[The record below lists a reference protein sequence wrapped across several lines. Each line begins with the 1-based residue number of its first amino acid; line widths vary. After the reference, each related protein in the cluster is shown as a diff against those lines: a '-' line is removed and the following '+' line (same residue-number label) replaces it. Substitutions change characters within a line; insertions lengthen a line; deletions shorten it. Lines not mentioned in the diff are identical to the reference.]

1 MSHCLSDK
9 TLFECY
15 SGEGEPDV
23 LAHLKTCLACSGRF
37 KVLQGEM
44 TLISQALEMVPP
56 RCRVAAAATGLAGW
70 RIAVSALA
78 LVAAFMVGWS
88 LHSTSMAPSAQIASR
103 QSAPP
108 APLEVS
114 RLENG
119 PTPAVYAEYVQGAF
133 EQGAL
138 EMDSCADP
146 DDPLG
151 CQ

>member
-1 MSHCLSDK
+1 MRHCLSDK

-15 SGEGEPDV
+15 SGEGEPV
-23 LAHLKTCLACSGRF
+23 ALEHLKTCLACAGRF

-44 TLISQALEMVPP
+44 TLISQALEMAPP
-56 RCRVAAAATGLAGW
+56 RRRIATATGFAGW
-70 RIAVSALA
+70 RVAVSALA
-78 LVAAFMVGWS
+78 LAAAFMVGWS
-88 LHSTSMAPSAQIASR
+88 LHSTSLAPSAQIASR

-108 APLEVS
+108 APIELS
-114 RLENG
+114 RLESGG

-133 EQGAL
+133 DV
-138 EMDSCADP
+138 DSCADS

>member
-1 MSHCLSDK
+1 MSHCLSDEA
-9 TLFECY
+9 LFECY
-15 SGEGEPDV
+15 SGEGEPGA
-23 LAHLKTCLACSGRF
+23 LEHLKSCLACTGRF

-44 TLISQALEMVPP
+44 TLISQALEMAPP
-56 RCRVAAAATGLAGW
+56 RRRAATASGFAGW

-78 LVAAFMVGWS
+78 LAAAFTVGWS
-88 LHSTSMAPSAQIASR
+88 LRSTSLAPSAQIASR

-108 APLEVS
+108 APIELS
-114 RLENG
+114 RLESG

-133 EQGAL
+133 EG
-138 EMDSCADP
+138 DSCADS